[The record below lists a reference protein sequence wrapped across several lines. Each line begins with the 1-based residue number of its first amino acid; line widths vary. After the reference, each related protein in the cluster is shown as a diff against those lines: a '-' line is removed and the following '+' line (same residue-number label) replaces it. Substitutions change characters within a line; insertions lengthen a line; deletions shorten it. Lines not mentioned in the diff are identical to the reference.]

1 MCSAHPRKGD
11 LEEFPGLTAE
21 EEEHQQLSAR
31 AQLGAI
37 LYGNPAHHKH
47 FSKQLLHYADAE
59 FVPSPPTTPQ
69 RKRMQAARRAKRA
82 AAAPAQA
89 EEALSS
95 EGEVEESAPNE
106 SRNMSDLAA
115 FWDDSDED

>member
-1 MCSAHPRKGD
+1 
-11 LEEFPGLTAE
+11 
-21 EEEHQQLSAR
+21 
-31 AQLGAI
+31 
-37 LYGNPAHHKH
+37 
-47 FSKQLLHYADAE
+47 
-59 FVPSPPTTPQ
+59 
-69 RKRMQAARRAKRA
+69 MQAARRAKRA